1 MHLSAD
7 NVLAVANVSALKTY
21 AKLAWWA
28 QLSVAGCNKP
38 DRLPPITLK
47 ADSISWKGT
56 SRSIHLLQH
65 AGREINCVSECD
77 KLCCRPSSVSQPWWL
92 PPQLPPRSSEE
103 GLEVLESPQPGSVV
117 LPPLELPPL
126 PIPSPTG
133 FAGLGLAP
141 VLLEELAMLLP
152 PMQWPPL

>member
-1 MHLSAD
+1 MGPVGQS
-7 NVLAVANVSALKTY
+7 
-21 AKLAWWA
+21 
-28 QLSVAGCNKP
+28 
-38 DRLPPITLK
+38 
-47 ADSISWKGT
+47 T
-56 SRSIHLLQH
+56 SSSMQVE
-65 AGREINCVSECD
+65 REISIVSECD

-92 PPQLPPRSSEE
+92 PPQLLPRSFEE
-103 GLEVLESPQPGSVV
+103 GLEVLESPRPGSVV

-133 FAGLGLAP
+133 SAGSGLAM